1 MDAYSYIAN
10 ADAAAIETLY
20 QAYQQNPESVDFGW
34 RKFFEGFDFSQ
45 QFPEGAPAAPGA
57 NGAAAN
63 GTAANGNATSA
74 PAGAARPA
82 AAPGP
87 VPQPDDF
94 GVLNTSAS
102 TNNAPGFSNGEAMA
116 SDKETAVR
124 NLIHAYRSR
133 GHLRAKTNPVRE
145 RKDRKPRLDL
155 PDFGLSEADM
165 DTVFKNGEGLGL
177 GPQATLRDIVA
188 ALEKIYTGPI
198 GFEYMYIRDPQVLDW
213 FREKVEH
220 DSLAF
225 NPGVDYKKRIL
236 KKLNEAVV
244 FENFLHTKFLG
255 QKRFSLEGGET
266 TIPALDAIIGKG
278 AELGVQ
284 EVMIGMAHR
293 GRLNVLAN
301 IMGKTYEQIFSE
313 FEGTAVPDL
322 TMGDGDV
329 KYHMGYSSEVEASG
343 GQKVNLKLA
352 PNPSHLEAVNPVVEG
367 FVRAKIEHQYAGD
380 YHKILPILI
389 HGDAA
394 LAGQGIGYELTQMSL
409 LEGYKTGGTIHFV
422 INNQVGFTTDFE
434 DARSSIYCTDLAKII
449 DAPVVHVNGDDPE
462 AVVFAVQL
470 ATEYRQQFH
479 ADIFIDMVCYR
490 RHGHNESDEPKFTQ
504 PTLYNIISKH
514 QNPREVYN
522 AMLVARGDVDAELA
536 AQMDKEFRET
546 LQARLDLVKQKPLP
560 YKYQALENEWRSLR
574 RSTPEDFD
582 QSPETGISADVVER
596 VAKALTTIPDGFKPI
611 KQIDNL
617 LKERRKMFYETRV
630 LNWAAGELLAYG
642 SLLSEQHIVRVS
654 GQDCQRGT
662 FSHRHAVLHDAETS
676 APYNSLNNIEGEN
689 EKLRIFNSL
698 LSEYAVLGFE
708 FGYGMANPTA
718 LVVWEA
724 QFGDFANGAQ
734 TMIDQ
739 FVVSSES
746 KWQRMNG
753 LVMLLP
759 HGYEGQGPEHSN
771 ARPERF
777 LQLAA
782 ENNIVV
788 ANLTTPANF
797 FHALRRQLTW
807 SFRKPL
813 VVMSPKSMLRH
824 PLCVSPVEEF
834 TSGRFREVLGDDF
847 AEAKK
852 VKRVL
857 LCSGKVYFDL
867 LDEQRTSGRKDVA
880 LVRLEQLHPFPQ
892 KQLAAELAKYPKA
905 KVYWVQEEP
914 ENMGYWN
921 YMLRHMRRE
930 LEDVISRKP
939 SASPATGY
947 NKIHV
952 KEQKD
957 LVARAFDKP
966 KETVADAN
974 IKETV
979 EVAKKE
985 E

>member
-10 ADAAAIETLY
+10 AHGEYIDQLY
-20 QAYQQNPESVDFGW
+20 QSYKADPQSVDVSW
-34 RKFFEGFDFSQ
+34 QKFFEGFDFAQ
-45 QFPEGAPAAPGA
+45 QYPE
-57 NGAAAN
+57 
-63 GTAANGNATSA
+63 
-74 PAGAARPA
+74 AGVGQAD
-82 AAPGP
+82 GE
-87 VPQPDDF
+87 
-94 GVLNTSAS
+94 GVLGTTAS
-102 TNNAPGFSNGEAMA
+102 TNQAGAIRA
-116 SDKETAVR
+116 VDTVAADKETQVR

-133 GHLRAKTNPVRE
+133 GHLVARTNPVRE
-145 RKDRKPRLDL
+145 RKDRKARLNL
-155 PDFGLSEADM
+155 QDFGLSDADL
-165 DTVFKNGEGLGL
+165 DTKFKNGEVLGL
-177 GPQATLRDIVA
+177 GTEATLRDIVS
-188 ALEKIYTGPI
+188 ALQKIYTRTI

-213 FREKVEH
+213 FREKVEK
-220 DSLAF
+220 DSLSF
-225 NPGVDYKKRIL
+225 NPGVEYKKRIL
-236 KKLNEAVV
+236 SKLNEAVV

-266 TIPALDAIIGKG
+266 TIPALDAIIRKG
-278 AELGVQ
+278 AELGVE

-329 KYHMGYSSEVEASG
+329 KYHMGYSSQVDAG
-343 GQKVNLKLA
+343 GRSVNLKLA

-367 FVRAKIEHQYAGD
+367 FVRAKLDHGYQND
-380 YHKILPILI
+380 YNKVLPILI

-394 LAGQGIGYELTQMSL
+394 VAGQGIGYEVTQMSQ
-409 LEGYKTGGTIHFV
+409 LEGYKTGGTVHFV

-434 DARSSIYCTDLAKII
+434 DARSSIYSTDLAKII
-449 DAPVVHVNGDDPE
+449 DAPVLHVNGDDPE

-504 PTLYNIISKH
+504 PTLYNLISKH

-522 AMLVARGDVDAELA
+522 AMLVERGDVDKELA
-536 AQMDKEFRET
+536 NQMDKEFRDT
-546 LQARLDLVKQKPLP
+546 LQARLDMVKQKPLP
-560 YKYQALENEWRSLR
+560 YNYQALENEWRSLR
-574 RSTPEDFD
+574 RSKPEDFD
-582 QSPETGISADVVER
+582 QSPATGISEELVQKVGT
-596 VAKALTTIPDGFKPI
+596 ALTTLPEGFKPL

-617 LKERRKMFYETRV
+617 MKERKKMFFETRT

-642 SLLSEQHIVRVS
+642 SLLAEKHIVRLS
-654 GQDCQRGT
+654 GQDVQRGT

-676 APYNSLNNIEGEN
+676 APYNSLNYIEEGQ
-689 EKLRIFNSL
+689 EKLSIYNSL
-698 LSEYAVLGFE
+698 LSEYGVLGFE
-708 FGYGMANPTA
+708 FGYAMANPTA
-718 LVVWEA
+718 LVIWEA

-782 ENNIVV
+782 ENNIIV
-788 ANLTTPANF
+788 ANMTTPANF

-807 SFRKPL
+807 EFRKPL

-834 TSGRFREVLGDDF
+834 TSGTFREVLGDTY
-847 AEAKK
+847 AEDKK

-867 LDEQRTSGRKDVA
+867 LEEQRTSNRTDVA
-880 LVRLEQLHPFPQ
+880 IVRLEQLHPFPQ
-892 KQLAAELAKYPKA
+892 KQLQAELAKYPKA

-921 YMLRHMRRE
+921 YLLRFMRRE

-947 NKIHV
+947 NKVHV

-966 KETVADAN
+966 REEVADTV
-974 IKETV
+974 IKETA
-979 EVAKKE
+979 AKAQKTD
-985 E
+985 